1 MNWRITAVQG
11 KPPLEKKLW
20 NYGGGKQTGP
30 PRWYNR
36 LWFPSNNSY
45 HSLWYSIYF
54 INFPCFRGVAA
65 VITQNPS
72 PALPISARRETSED
86 RANTCWEPSAC
97 SVRRQKTSQHLTQ
110 ESEVTPPLWGA
121 TTLLG
126 PLAANPQWV
135 LLPKGFLYSASW
147 KKITTE
153 LTSPIKI
160 HDSGKSLR
168 DQVFLGGGGVEHK
181 LIQESKTSFA
191 KAF

>member
-110 ESEVTPPLWGA
+110 ESEVTPPSGEPPSCWVHLQLIPSECFSPKDFFI
-121 TTLLG
+121 LL
-126 PLAANPQWV
+126 AE
-135 LLPKGFLYSASW
+135 

-168 DQVFLGGGGVEHK
+168 DQVFLGGGGGG
-181 LIQESKTSFA
+181 T
-191 KAF
+191 